1 MYLPDDEESGMA
13 AEGGH
18 TKEHKININIGGN
31 LQECKQ

>member
-18 TKEHKININIGGN
+18 TKEHKININN